1 MDPPGSAKPD
11 CLIAADIANTL
22 KAMYTKEGKADMA
35 KRFEGFDWKT
45 EEDAF
50 NDGFRRAGRPGVGP
64 IDSQGGDTGYLAT
77 YELLRKAGNE
87 RRAVAD
93 QGGRGRTS

>member
-1 MDPPGSAKPD
+1 MDAPGTAKAD

-22 KAMYTKEGKADMA
+22 EAKYTKEGNAVMA

-50 NDGFRRAGRPGVGP
+50 NDGFRRAGRPG
-64 IDSQGGDTGYLAT
+64 
-77 YELLRKAGNE
+77 AGM
-87 RRAVAD
+87 A
-93 QGGRGRTS
+93 GRV